1 MLLKKFKI
9 NILYLIYLLIPF
21 ALVTGSALPDI
32 LLVLFSIIFIYIFF
46 KYKKNI
52 NLKFENWMIAAI
64 ILWLWFIFISF
75 FSINFYISI
84 SDALIFIR
92 FVLFII
98 FSYLIF
104 LNLSNKIFLFY
115 LNLIFFLCI
124 LISIDTLFQF
134 YNYSY
139 FNGFGKDLVGRI
151 PEGLYGRLSGPFND
165 LVPGSFLSRFVFFN
179 ILLIHLRYDIIKN
192 NYLLILIYSISLSL
206 IFSVI
211 YFSGERMS
219 LATTCLGG
227 VLCLI
232 FSKKIRLI
240 LFFSII
246 ISLLFIILNLKFH
259 PHFNNYEILSSS
271 YCT

>member
-1 MLLKKFKI
+1 MLLTKFKI

-46 KYKKNI
+46 EHKKNI
-52 NLKFENWMIAAI
+52 DLKFENWMIVAI
-64 ILWLWFIFISF
+64 TLWLWFVFISF

-115 LNLIFFLCI
+115 LILIFFLCI

-139 FNGFGKDLVGRI
+139 LNGFEKDLVGRI
-151 PEGLYGRLSGPFND
+151 PEGLYGRLCGPFID

-179 ILLIHLRYDIIKN
+179 ILLIYLRYDIIKN
-192 NYLLILIYSISLSL
+192 NYI
-206 IFSVI
+206 
-211 YFSGERMS
+211 
-219 LATTCLGG
+219 
-227 VLCLI
+227 
-232 FSKKIRLI
+232 
-240 LFFSII
+240 
-246 ISLLFIILNLKFH
+246 
-259 PHFNNYEILSSS
+259 
-271 YCT
+271 